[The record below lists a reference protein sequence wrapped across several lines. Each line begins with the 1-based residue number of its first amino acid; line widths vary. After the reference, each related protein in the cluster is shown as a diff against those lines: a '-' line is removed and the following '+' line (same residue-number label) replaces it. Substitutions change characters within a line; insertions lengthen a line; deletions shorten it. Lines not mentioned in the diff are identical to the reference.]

1 MSPSQV
7 VDGSHLGT
15 QVFAR
20 QTRLAQRLEE
30 SKSLLD
36 CEGAAF
42 TVCVI
47 WCYGFENWLESVSSL
62 NAHVKRKGLT
72 WLSTRRFST
81 TNNLT
86 LRSLTSHIWKSAP
99 FINVM
104 VLVSS
109 RFIVQ
114 DRLRIGD
121 FGISKAR
128 CEIRWN
134 SERHGCLVA
143 LSCSALFEMLVIF
156 RYSFRVVFILSCLCP
171 KVPLKKVFGWAGLG
185 KHMCLR
191 QDDHWNS
198 VLFESRDLLDS
209 TDRWAD
215 SLHTMYKCRIQVM
228 STSHQ
233 FMISE
238 TSIIKRCMPFVL

>member
-128 CEIRWN
+128 CDLGFVEIQKGMDALLPC
-134 SERHGCLVA
+134 HVAHCL
-143 LSCSALFEMLVIF
+143 
-156 RYSFRVVFILSCLCP
+156 
-171 KVPLKKVFGWAGLG
+171 
-185 KHMCLR
+185 
-191 QDDHWNS
+191 
-198 VLFESRDLLDS
+198 
-209 TDRWAD
+209 
-215 SLHTMYKCRIQVM
+215 KC
-228 STSHQ
+228 
-233 FMISE
+233 
-238 TSIIKRCMPFVL
+238 